1 MSKEFVH
8 AILWMCGEDGAEN
21 HRFESQQYVQ
31 YFQTG
36 QNIRG
41 DVKFEKKMQMGP
53 SYSFKSYV
61 YMYWVNWK

>member
-41 DVKFEKKMQMGP
+41 DVKFEKKNADGAKL
-53 SYSFKSYV
+53 FF
-61 YMYWVNWK
+61 